1 VFETREWREL
11 MKPVT
16 WFALALV
23 VTLNCQQTYA
33 QNTAT
38 QTDAGITSNRVMG
51 ELKAIDS
58 AAKQITVKTDASSV
72 VTVTLAD
79 STGYSRIPPGE
90 KTLDKAAKITFADL
104 GVGDRV
110 LAVGKVADDY
120 KSATARTL
128 IVISK
133 GDIAKKQEAERL
145 DWRRRGILGVISAV
159 KPDQRE
165 VTISTRSTM
174 GTQAVV
180 MSIPDKVDMRRY
192 APDSTKF
199 GDAKPSVFEEL
210 KVGDQV
216 RAVGNKSADGTRF
229 TPEKLVSGS
238 FRMVAG
244 TVTAVDAA
252 TGEVQIKDLQS
263 RQSLT
268 VVIKPDSVIRKF
280 PDMAAMAA
288 AQAAA
293 RAGAAGAAKPAGAGA
308 PVAGAPGGGAP
319 GTVKP
324 AATGSPATGAPGA
337 VKPGATTA
345 PATGA
350 PKAGSPATPPASQ
363 GPKPGAGGAPGGPA
377 ATPAAPSIQDMLDRL
392 PVITAAQLKAGDII
406 IVSSTKGADPS
417 RLTAIT
423 LISGAD
429 TLLTM
434 LAPRPPG
441 GGVPNPAAGLGSGV
455 TFGIG
460 LP

>member
-1 VFETREWREL
+1 
-11 MKPVT
+11 MKPVA

-23 VTLNCQQTYA
+23 VTLTCQRTHA
-33 QNTAT
+33 QNTPT

-51 ELKAIDS
+51 ELKAIDP

-72 VTVTLAD
+72 VTVTVAD

-90 KTLDKAAKITFADL
+90 KTLDKATSITFADL

-133 GDIAKKQEAERL
+133 GELAKKQEAERL
-145 DWRRRGILGVISAV
+145 EWRRRGILGVISAV
-159 KPDQRE
+159 KPDTRE

-180 MSIPDKVDMRRY
+180 MTIPSKVDMRRY

-199 GDAKPSVFEEL
+199 GDAKPAVFEEL

-216 RAVGNKSADGTRF
+216 RALGNKSADGTRF
-229 TPEKLVSGS
+229 TPEKIVSGS

-252 TGEVQIKDLQS
+252 TGEVKINDLQN
-263 RQSLT
+263 RQTLT

-288 AQAAA
+288 ARAAA
-293 RAGAAGAAKPAGAGA
+293 GAGAPGAAGPKPTAPGAGAPQGAAKPAGAGA
-308 PVAGAPGGGAP
+308 PVTGGPTTAAP
-319 GTVKP
+319 GTAAPKP
-324 AATGSPATGAPGA
+324 ATPATPPGSQAPKPGAPGA
-337 VKPGATTA
+337 A
-345 PATGA
+345 
-350 PKAGSPATPPASQ
+350 
-363 GPKPGAGGAPGGPA
+363 
-377 ATPAAPSIQDMLDRL
+377 PAAPSIQDMLDRL
-392 PVITAAQLKAGDII
+392 PVITVAQLKAGDII

-423 LISGAD
+423 LISGAE
-429 TLLTM
+429 TLLAM
-434 LAPRPPG
+434 LAPKPAG

>member
-1 VFETREWREL
+1 
-11 MKPVT
+11 MKPVA
-16 WFALALV
+16 WFALAFV
-23 VTLNCQQTYA
+23 ITLTCQRAYA
-33 QNTAT
+33 QTTPT

-72 VTVTLAD
+72 VTVTVAD

-90 KTLDKAAKITFADL
+90 KTLDKATKITFADL

-120 KSATARTL
+120 KSATARAL

-133 GDIAKKQEAERL
+133 GDLAKKQEAERL
-145 DWRRRGILGVISAV
+145 EWRRRGIVGVVSAV
-159 KPDQRE
+159 KPDAKE
-165 VTISTRSTM
+165 VTITTRSTM

-180 MSIPDKVDMRRY
+180 MSIPEKLDMRRY

-199 GDAKPSVFEEL
+199 GDAKPSAFEEL

-216 RAVGNKSADGTRF
+216 RALGNKSADGTRF
-229 TPEKLVSGS
+229 TPERIVSGS

-252 TGEVQIKDLQS
+252 TGELKIKDLQGG
-263 RQSLT
+263 QALT

-288 AQAAA
+288 A
-293 RAGAAGAAKPAGAGA
+293 RAGAGA
-308 PVAGAPGGGAP
+308 PGAGAPGAGGPKP
-319 GTVKP
+319 GTPGAAGP
-324 AATGSPATGAPGA
+324 ATAQGANAPKAGAPATGAPAASAPAAAKPA
-337 VKPGATTA
+337 VTAGPATGA

-350 PKAGSPATPPASQ
+350 PKAATPATAPAGQ
-363 GPKPGAGGAPGGPA
+363 GPKPGAPAGPA
-377 ATPAAPSIQDMLDRL
+377 AAPAAPSIQDMLDRL

-423 LISGAD
+423 LISGAE
-429 TLLTM
+429 TLLAM

>member
-1 VFETREWREL
+1 
-11 MKPVT
+11 MKPLT
-16 WFALALV
+16 WFALALI
-23 VTLNCQQTYA
+23 VTLTGQRTFA
-33 QNTAT
+33 QNTPT

-159 KPDQRE
+159 KPDTRE
-165 VTISTRSTM
+165 VTISTRSTV

-229 TPEKLVSGS
+229 TPEKMVSGS

-293 RAGAAGAAKPAGAGA
+293 RAGAPGAVKPAAGAGGAGAGA
-308 PVAGAPGGGAP
+308 PGA
-319 GTVKP
+319 
-324 AATGSPATGAPGA
+324 
-337 VKPGATTA
+337 
-345 PATGA
+345 GA
-350 PKAGSPATPPASQ
+350 PKAGAPIAGAPGAGAPAAGAGGPGAPKAGTPATPPARQ

-377 ATPAAPSIQDMLDRL
+377 AGAAAPSIQDMLDRL

-406 IVSSTKGADPS
+406 IVSSTKGADPA

-434 LAPRPPG
+434 LAPRPAG

>member
-1 VFETREWREL
+1 
-11 MKPVT
+11 MKAVT

-23 VTLNCQQTYA
+23 ITLTCQRTYA
-33 QNTAT
+33 QNTST

-51 ELKAIDS
+51 ELKAIDP

-72 VTVTLAD
+72 VTVTVAD
-79 STGYSRIPPGE
+79 STGYSCIPPGE

-133 GDIAKKQEAERL
+133 GDLAKKQEAERL
-145 DWRRRGILGVISAV
+145 EWRRRGIVGVVSAV
-159 KPDQRE
+159 KPDTRE
-165 VTISTRSTM
+165 VTITTRSTM

-180 MSIPDKVDMRRY
+180 MPIADKVDMRRY
-192 APDSTKF
+192 APDSTRF

-216 RAVGNKSADGTRF
+216 RALGSKSADGTRF

-252 TGEVQIKDLQS
+252 TGEVQIKDLQNS
-263 RQSLT
+263 QSLT

-288 AQAAA
+288 AQAARA
-293 RAGAAGAAKPAGAGA
+293 GAQGAGAAGAAGPKTAAPATAAAGA
-308 PVAGAPGGGAP
+308 
-319 GTVKP
+319 VKP
-324 AATGSPATGAPGA
+324 AATVAPATGAPGA
-337 VKPGATTA
+337 VTPGATTA

-350 PKAGSPATPPASQ
+350 PKAGPPATPAAGQ
-363 GPKPGAGGAPGGPA
+363 GPKPGAGGAPSGPA
-377 ATPAAPSIQDMLDRL
+377 AAPAAPSIQDMMDRL

-423 LISGAD
+423 LISGAE
-429 TLLTM
+429 TLLAM
-434 LAPRPPG
+434 LAPRPAG

>member
-1 VFETREWREL
+1 
-11 MKPVT
+11 MKAVT

-23 VTLNCQQTYA
+23 VTLTCQRTYA
-33 QNTAT
+33 QTTPT

-51 ELKAIDS
+51 ELKAIDP

-145 DWRRRGILGVISAV
+145 EWRRRGIVGVVSAV
-159 KPDQRE
+159 KPDTRE
-165 VTISTRSTM
+165 VTITTRSTM

-180 MSIPDKVDMRRY
+180 MPIPDKLDMRRY

-216 RAVGNKSADGTRF
+216 RALGNKSADGMRF

-252 TGEVQIKDLQS
+252 TGEVQIKDLQT

-293 RAGAAGAAKPAGAGA
+293 RAGAPGAGAAGAAGPKTAATATAAAGA
-308 PVAGAPGGGAP
+308 
-319 GTVKP
+319 VKP
-324 AATGSPATGAPGA
+324 AATVAPATGAPGA

-350 PKAGSPATPPASQ
+350 PKAGTPATPPAGQ
-363 GPKPGAGGAPGGPA
+363 GPKPGAGGAPSRPA

-423 LISGAD
+423 LISGAE
-429 TLLTM
+429 TLLAM
-434 LAPRPPG
+434 LAPRPAG

>member
-1 VFETREWREL
+1 

-23 VTLNCQQTYA
+23 VTLTGHQTYA
-33 QNTAT
+33 QNTPT

-51 ELKAIDS
+51 ELKAIDP

-72 VTVTLAD
+72 VTVTVAD

-104 GVGDRV
+104 GVGDRI

-145 DWRRRGILGVISAV
+145 EWRRRGIVGVVSAV
-159 KPDQRE
+159 KPDTRE
-165 VTISTRSTM
+165 VTITTRSTM

-180 MSIPDKVDMRRY
+180 MPIADKVDMRRY

-216 RAVGNKSADGTRF
+216 RALGSKSADGTRF
-229 TPEKLVSGS
+229 TPERLVSGS

-252 TGEVQIKDLQS
+252 TGEVKIKDLQGG
-263 RQSLT
+263 QALT
-268 VVIKPDSVIRKF
+268 VVVKPDSVIRKF
-280 PDMAAMAA
+280 PDAAAIAA

-293 RAGAAGAAKPAGAGA
+293 QAAAKAGAAGAAKPAGAGA
-308 PVAGAPGGGAP
+308 PVAAAPAGAAGAS
-319 GTVKP
+319 KP
-324 AATGSPATGAPGA
+324 AATVTPATGAPGA

-350 PKAGSPATPPASQ
+350 PKAGSPATSPAASQ
-363 GPKPGAGGAPGGPA
+363 GPKPGAGGAPSGPA
-377 ATPAAPSIQDMLDRL
+377 AAPAAPSIQDMLDRL
-392 PVITAAQLKAGDII
+392 PVITAAQLKAGDVI

-423 LISGAD
+423 LISGAE
-429 TLLTM
+429 TVLAM
-434 LAPRPPG
+434 LAPRPAG

>member
-1 VFETREWREL
+1 
-11 MKPVT
+11 MKPVA
-16 WFALALV
+16 WFALAFV
-23 VTLNCQQTYA
+23 VTLTCQRAYSQT
-33 QNTAT
+33 TPT

-51 ELKAIDS
+51 ELKAIDP

-72 VTVTLAD
+72 VTVSVAD

-90 KTLDKAAKITFADL
+90 KTLDKATKITFADL

-120 KSATARTL
+120 KSATARAL

-133 GDIAKKQEAERL
+133 GDLAKKQEAERL
-145 DWRRRGILGVISAV
+145 EWRRRGIVGVVSAV
-159 KPDQRE
+159 KPDTKE
-165 VTISTRSTM
+165 VTITTRSTI

-180 MSIPDKVDMRRY
+180 MSMPEKLDMRRY

-199 GDAKPSVFEEL
+199 GDAKPSSFEEL

-216 RAVGNKSADGTRF
+216 RALGNKSADGTRF
-229 TPEKLVSGS
+229 TPEKIVSGS

-252 TGEVQIKDLQS
+252 TGEVKIKDLQGG
-263 RQSLT
+263 QALT

-288 AQAAA
+288 A
-293 RAGAAGAAKPAGAGA
+293 RAGAGA
-308 PVAGAPGGGAP
+308 PGAGAPGAAGAKPGAAGPAAAQGASAPKAAAP
-319 GTVKP
+319 GTGAP
-324 AATGSPATGAPGA
+324 AAAAPAAAKPPATAGPATAAPKA
-337 VKPGATTA
+337 A
-345 PATGA
+345 PAT
-350 PKAGSPATPPASQ
+350 PTPGQ
-363 GPKPGAGGAPGGPA
+363 GPKPGAPA
-377 ATPAAPSIQDMLDRL
+377 AAPAAPSIQDMLDRL

-423 LISGAD
+423 LISGAE
-429 TLLTM
+429 TLLAM
-434 LAPRPPG
+434 LAPRPAG

>member
-1 VFETREWREL
+1 

-23 VTLNCQQTYA
+23 VALTCARAYA
-33 QNTAT
+33 QNPTT
-38 QTDAGITSNRVMG
+38 QTDAGIASNRVMG

-58 AAKQITVKTDASSV
+58 AAKQITVKTDAGSV
-72 VTVTLAD
+72 VTVTVAD

-90 KTLDKAAKITFADL
+90 KTLDKATKITFADL

-110 LAVGKVADDY
+110 LAAGKVADDY

-133 GDIAKKQEAERL
+133 GELAKKQEAERL
-145 DWRRRGILGVISAV
+145 EWRRRGILGVVSAV
-159 KPDQRE
+159 KPDKRE
-165 VTISTRSTM
+165 VTITTRTTM
-174 GTQAVV
+174 GTQNVV
-180 MSIPDKVDMRRY
+180 MPIPDQLDMRRY

-216 RAVGNKSADGTRF
+216 RALGNKSADGTRF
-229 TPEKLVSGS
+229 TPEKIVSGS
-238 FRMVAG
+238 FRMVAA

-252 TGEVQIKDLQS
+252 TGEVKINDLQT

-288 AQAAA
+288 A
-293 RAGAAGAAKPAGAGA
+293 RAGAGAGA
-308 PVAGAPGGGAP
+308 PGAGGPRPGAPGAAAPAGPPTAGA
-319 GTVKP
+319 TAAAKP
-324 AATGSPATGAPGA
+324 AATG
-337 VKPGATTA
+337 A
-345 PATGA
+345 PATTGGPSAGGPAAAA
-350 PKAGSPATPPASQ
+350 PKAATPATPPGSQ
-363 GPKPGAGGAPGGPA
+363 APKPGAAGAP
-377 ATPAAPSIQDMLDRL
+377 ATPTAPSIQDMLDRL

-406 IVSSTKGADPS
+406 IVSSTRGADPS

-429 TLLTM
+429 TLLAM

>member
-1 VFETREWREL
+1 

-23 VTLNCQQTYA
+23 VTLICQRTNA
-33 QNTAT
+33 QNTPT
-38 QTDAGITSNRVMG
+38 HTDAGITSNRVMG

-79 STGYSRIPPGE
+79 STAYSRIPPGE
-90 KTLDKAAKITFADL
+90 KTLDKATKITFADL

-110 LAVGKVADDY
+110 LAVGKVTDDY
-120 KSATARTL
+120 KSAMARTL

-133 GDIAKKQEAERL
+133 GDLAKQQEAERL
-145 DWRRRGILGVISAV
+145 EWRRRGVLGVISAV
-159 KPDQRE
+159 RPDKRE
-165 VTISTRSTM
+165 VTISTRSTV

-180 MSIPDKVDMRRY
+180 MSIPDKLDMRRY

-216 RAVGNKSADGTRF
+216 RALGNKSVDGTRF
-229 TPEKLVSGS
+229 TPERIVSGS

-244 TVTAVDAA
+244 TVTSVDAA
-252 TGEVQIKDLQS
+252 TGEVKINDLQT

-268 VVIKPDSVIRKF
+268 VVVKADSVIRKF

-288 AQAAA
+288 ARAAA
-293 RAGAAGAAKPAGAGA
+293 AGPGAPGAGG
-308 PVAGAPGGGAP
+308 PKAGAPGAAGPAGAP
-319 GTVKP
+319 KASTPGAVKP
-324 AATGSPATGAPGA
+324 GAAGGPATGAPGA
-337 VKPGATTA
+337 V
-345 PATGA
+345 A
-350 PKAGSPATPPASQ
+350 PKAATQATPPAGSQ

-377 ATPAAPSIQDMLDRL
+377 AAPAAPSIQDMLDRL

-429 TLLTM
+429 TLLAM

>member
-1 VFETREWREL
+1 
-11 MKPVT
+11 MKAVT

-23 VTLNCQQTYA
+23 VTLTCQRTYA
-33 QNTAT
+33 QNTPT

-51 ELKAIDS
+51 ELKAIDP

-79 STGYSRIPPGE
+79 TTGYSRIPPGE

-133 GDIAKKQEAERL
+133 SDLAKKQEAERL
-145 DWRRRGILGVISAV
+145 EWRRRGILGVVSAV
-159 KPDQRE
+159 KPDTRE

-216 RAVGNKSADGTRF
+216 RAMGNKSADGTRF
-229 TPEKLVSGS
+229 TAEKMVSGS

-252 TGEVQIKDLQS
+252 TGEVQIKDLQT

-293 RAGAAGAAKPAGAGA
+293 RAGGAGAGA
-308 PVAGAPGGGAP
+308 PGAAAPKAGA
-319 GTVKP
+319 
-324 AATGSPATGAPGA
+324 PATGAATTSAPGT

-350 PKAGSPATPPASQ
+350 PKAGPSATPPGGQ
-363 GPKPGAGGAPGGPA
+363 GQKPGAGGAPGGPPA
-377 ATPAAPSIQDMLDRL
+377 GAAAPSIQDMLDRL

-434 LAPRPPG
+434 LAPRPAG